1 MFRTHLKMRKNKS
14 YFSDNKNR
22 FMGKFLIKRFFII
35 HNLFTNYYF
44 T

>member
-1 MFRTHLKMRKNKS
+1 MHLKIRKNKS

-22 FMGKFLIKRFFII
+22 FIGKFLIKRFFII